1 MPQLQSS
8 LRLSR
13 KKKNENANGQDKE
26 PLHLPARRIER
37 RGTLKL
43 GKDPFSM
50 LTILTS
56 LHGKTAFLMVD

>member
-26 PLHLPARRIER
+26 PLPARRIER

-50 LTILTS
+50 LAILTS